1 MNFNNDFTDADFE
14 LFDRLRNPSYDED
27 SIPDQASQED
37 GNNECKHESVI
48 TTDEGF
54 TICSDCGLEL
64 MIGMDNAPE
73 WRYYKENDT
82 KHSSDP
88 SRCSLRKYEEKSI
101 YRDLE
106 SYNIPRHIIDRA
118 NESYSVVTEDSIL
131 RGSSRK
137 GLIFACI
144 YYAYEDYGERKSQD
158 EMKSLFNVHK
168 KILSSGMK
176 MFNLKIKRKA
186 VYTSPLD
193 FISKIM
199 NKFEPSPQHIQFVT
213 KLFSKIKAN
222 SAFINRSN
230 PDSIAAALC
239 YYFFK
244 SIKYPITLSEF
255 SKRVGLSDITVH
267 KISKKIGELI
277 QSVVVDK

>member
-1 MNFNNDFTDADFE
+1 MSFNQDFNDADFE
-14 LFDRLRNPSYDED
+14 IFNRMRNSSLDDIESSVKEDDECPHTSVD
-27 SIPDQASQED
+27 TTED
-37 GNNECKHESVI
+37 
-48 TTDEGF
+48 GF
-54 TICSDCGLEL
+54 TICNDCGLEL
-64 MIGMDNAPE
+64 MIGIDNSPE

-101 YRDLE
+101 YRDVE

-118 NESYSVVTEDSIL
+118 NESYAIVTEESIL

-158 EMKSLFNVHK
+158 EMKSLFNVNK

-199 NKFEPSPQHIQFVT
+199 LKFESSEQHIQFVT
-213 KLFSKIKAN
+213 KLFYKIKAN
-222 SAFINRSN
+222 SSFINRSN

-244 SIKYPITLSEF
+244 HIKYPITLNEF

-267 KISKKIGELI
+267 KISKKIAELV
-277 QSVVVDK
+277 QTVAV